1 MRKLKNKL
9 KNDLKKEILCHGCG
23 LVFFC
28 SIECARVSFFEHPC
42 DLMYQVQCVEL
53 NGAHGAHDETNLI
66 HTLQQLP
73 WEMRNIMGL
82 LYTIPL
88 SQKSI
93 EILILG
99 RISGSG
105 PGWNH
110 CSAFD
115 CLFQIAAVVDIWPH
129 MAFERRL
136 WIEKMAPALAFFQP
150 HFVSPLYQSPFPN
163 PSLKDWS
170 SAPLQYIPLLRPFV
184 CFGPNTLSP
193 HTILQNAT
201 LLLSFFQH
209 EHLWKYIFADEEAYV
224 FLTLLLRT
232 VSPQCQ
238 NNKSETSILV
248 KSLESALKNIKIGRG
263 LTLAVFGRY
272 IHLPLICSSYELAKT
287 AARFLKTP
295 PGMYFVFDRQSW
307 LKARSIYLI
316 WLHRR
321 DTLFALCSAGESV
334 EDNTVGVKSAHLSNL
349 LDYTWLGL

>member
-1 MRKLKNKL
+1 MANRCLQCMRKL
-9 KNDLKKEILCHGCG
+9 KNDLKKDIICHGCG
-23 LVFFC
+23 IVFFC

-42 DLMYQVQCVEL
+42 NLMRQVQFVDA
-53 NGAHGAHDETNLI
+53 NGAMGAVNGAYYETNLI

-88 SQKSI
+88 SQKSL

-105 PGWNH
+105 RH

-115 CLFQIAAVVDIWPH
+115 CLFHIAAVVDIWPH
-129 MAFERRL
+129 MAFERRR
-136 WIEKMAPALAFFQP
+136 WIEKMASALVLFQP
-150 HFVSPLYQSPFPN
+150 FLISRIL
-163 PSLKDWS
+163 LKDWS

-184 CFGPNTLSP
+184 CFGQNALSQ
-193 HTILQNAT
+193 HTILQNAM
-201 LLLSFFQH
+201 LLLTLFQL
-209 EHLWKYIFADEEAYV
+209 EHLWKYIFADEEAYL
-224 FLTLLLRT
+224 FLTRLLRT

-238 NNKSETSILV
+238 TINSEPSILV
-248 KSLESALKNIKIGRG
+248 KSLETALKKIKIGRG

-321 DTLFALCSAGESV
+321 DTLFALCGGGAGESV
-334 EDNTVGVKSAHLSNL
+334 EGINVKSANLSNL